1 MLALDR
7 RACERGTGQMWLF
20 MICTGTWIIGFKQLR
35 LLLSFQLAHWVVFSA
50 LNVDLQRSLRK
61 WPLTPTLQ
69 LLIWVRM
76 HILTKGE
83 GTAYLYS
90 PVWSKKVNEGKTNP
104 KLSVNAEWTR
114 TVTHCWQT
122 FAVCMSVCGCWSFHF
137 TALWLQPWFVS
148 KTNAEITFFKINAL
162 SYLRWGKNQFLWTWK
177 KLPHHPH
184 LHTRFSHPQVFCLPC
199 SNHPF
204 KLYKFLLGNK
214 W

>member
-1 MLALDR
+1 MLAFER
-7 RACERGTGQMWLF
+7 CACKRGTGQMWLF
-20 MICTGTWIIGFKQLR
+20 IICTGTWIIGFKQLR

-50 LNVDLQRSLRK
+50 LSVDLQRSLRK

-90 PVWSKKVNEGKTNP
+90 SVWSKKVNEGKTNP

-122 FAVCMSVCGCWSFHF
+122 FAVWVCVGVEVFILLHYDSSPGSF
-137 TALWLQPWFVS
+137 
-148 KTNAEITFFKINAL
+148 
-162 SYLRWGKNQFLWTWK
+162 LRQMQKLLFL
-177 KLPHHPH
+177 
-184 LHTRFSHPQVFCLPC
+184 
-199 SNHPF
+199 
-204 KLYKFLLGNK
+204 NK
-214 W
+214 CT